1 MTTDNTAIGAP
12 IAAPVLEVLREDGE
26 GVGEVAFSD
35 GGVEIVVVVVVVVVA
50 EETTV
55 TYDRAVLSSVD
66 VEVSSMARIYE
77 HISATLKRAFS

>member
-35 GGVEIVVVVVVVVVA
+35 GGVEIVVVVVVVVA

>member
-1 MTTDNTAIGAP
+1 MTTDNTATGAP

-35 GGVEIVVVVVVVVVA
+35 GGVEIVVVVVVVVA